1 MNPFIIGILLVGG
14 AALLRGAADFL
25 RGEASENERE
35 YHTEL
40 KEQLDEEYKR
50 QRKNRELF
58 EVEMDKIA
66 QQFEKEG
73 MNRGEAMRKARLE
86 LLQKSKWKTEQVIRE
101 NQFDH
106 FICEAKGRQN
116 QFQNQLYHFETEKK

>member
-73 MNRGEAMRKARLE
+73 YFQLFY
-86 LLQKSKWKTEQVIRE
+86 LLLLMVS
-101 NQFDH
+101 
-106 FICEAKGRQN
+106 C
-116 QFQNQLYHFETEKK
+116 